1 MRVHVDIDHT
11 DVEGESGQVEGL
23 YLVCARCGHEVEVA
37 GATGASARRGAIM
50 LREQCPKGENNFY
63 DVDYWEQA

>member
-11 DVEGESGQVEGL
+11 DVEGESGHVEGL

-37 GATGASARRGAIM
+37 GTTDASARRGAIM
-50 LREQCPKGENNFY
+50 LREECPKGENNFY
-63 DVDYWEQA
+63 DGDYWE